1 MIESA
6 EFGEIAAAVVP
17 LAILLS
23 SIRRILILYAALLA
37 KSLLDEGTMQEPS
50 AWHGSLS
57 MLETTPSTAINM
69 PSLCPSDSMSSIAP
83 VTVLSTV
90 LFGPITCLI
99 FISRDQQELWVPTSP
114 RLHCRFLLASGDE
127 MDVSLSA
134 GFMGGDNEGA
144 CLTGSVIRT
153 EPARTC
159 V

>member
-1 MIESA
+1 MIEDA

-83 VTVLSTV
+83 VTVLSNV
-90 LFGPITCLI
+90 LFGPITWLI
-99 FISRDQQELWVPTSP
+99 FISRDQQELRVPNS
-114 RLHCRFLLASGDE
+114 RLLHCRFLLANVDE
-127 MDVSLSA
+127 VDISLLA
-134 GFMGGDNEGA
+134 GFGRGE
-144 CLTGSVIRT
+144 
-153 EPARTC
+153 
-159 V
+159 